1 MTETTNEPTRKA
13 NSSIKTYIIY
23 AVVVIILSYG
33 FTYIKNIWNFNSQFK
48 NIESALAVP
57 VSEQEWQSDPAAELT
72 DWGTFWAALPQD
84 QVQIISI
91 NPTQGALIA
100 FFQDMAVH
108 FGQPASAAQTAEAI
122 KKAQQENPE
131 NETLKKMA
139 VNDFDWHKQAA
150 LAQKIG
156 YLEFLQMDPIA
167 RQNYLTTINYKASL
181 PVNARGLIIFST
193 EQLNGIVHC
202 GNLPVDSNDST
213 TKVIAQLWDKKR
225 DIIQEV
231 TLTCQ
236 SENLDKAMAAFKPV
250 LASISYE
257 GKDTAG
263 LVQQVQT
270 CFDKVKTMDKFRQI
284 KITQQPQE
292 QTQDQP
298 ETQPAD
304 QTEQQ

>member
-1 MTETTNEPTRKA
+1 
-13 NSSIKTYIIY
+13 
-23 AVVVIILSYG
+23 
-33 FTYIKNIWNFNSQFK
+33 
-48 NIESALAVP
+48 
-57 VSEQEWQSDPAAELT
+57 
-72 DWGTFWAALPQD
+72 
-84 QVQIISI
+84 
-91 NPTQGALIA
+91 
-100 FFQDMAVH
+100 
-108 FGQPASAAQTAEAI
+108 
-122 KKAQQENPE
+122 
-131 NETLKKMA
+131 
-139 VNDFDWHKQAA
+139 
-150 LAQKIG
+150 
-156 YLEFLQMDPIA
+156 LEFLQMDPIA